1 VSTHLYYIVHE
12 AVHNAV
18 KHAKAEHIRIRLEDL
33 GEKIGLTIQDDGI
46 GISDLDQF
54 QGMGIKIM
62 KYRATRIGASLDI
75 FKDPEGGTQVVLKM
89 EKEPDL

>member
-1 VSTHLYYIVHE
+1 MRRFITPLNTQRQNISASGWKT
-12 AVHNAV
+12 
-18 KHAKAEHIRIRLEDL
+18 
-33 GEKIGLTIQDDGI
+33 GLTIQDDGI